1 MLTPRHSC
9 RLQHRLRTWQPRRRP
24 MLMLR
29 WAELLGT
36 LCEGWMSLAATT
48 NAGLLDAHAT
58 GEAASLCRSTMPC
71 AVFAE
76 ALTLCLWQRL

>member
-1 MLTPRHSC
+1 MLSRLWRWRSRPMLTPRHSC

-36 LCEGWMSLAATT
+36 LCEGWMSLAA
-48 NAGLLDAHAT
+48 AK
-58 GEAASLCRSTMPC
+58 
-71 AVFAE
+71 
-76 ALTLCLWQRL
+76 